1 MRMVNKRVLVTGVAG
16 FLGAN
21 LLPSLLKRGYQVI
34 GLDNLS
40 HGRLE
45 RISFYT
51 GENFQFVEADVRD
64 ADAVGRA
71 ADGVQ
76 YVIHLA
82 EVKIP
87 RYSHALETLEAN
99 TQGTENA
106 LEAAVEQGAKFL
118 LGSTDEVYGKNP
130 ETPLNEESALVMG
143 QSNVNRWS
151 LGVSK
156 LIAEQLC
163 FAYQEKYG
171 LRTAILRYFGGYG
184 PHQSLD
190 WQGGPQSVFITSA
203 LRGETIPIHGDGL
216 QSRTFT
222 SVADLVAGTMLA
234 LESSYADGEILNLA
248 SRDTLS
254 MINFAYLI
262 WRLVGHAEKPQLE
275 FVPYTDFS
283 RNYEDVRHRSADI
296 SKAYY
301 LLGYEP
307 QVRILDGLKETIR
320 WQASALG
327 TELSPGGVHGSSV
340 AQLSDTGI

>member
-1 MRMVNKRVLVTGVAG
+1 MVNQRVLVTGVAG

-21 LLPSLLKRGYQVI
+21 LLPSLLKRGYQVV

-40 HGRLE
+40 HGRME
-45 RISFYT
+45 RISFYI
-51 GENFQFVEADVRD
+51 GKSFQFVEADVRD
-64 ADAVGRA
+64 ANALGRA
-71 ADGVQ
+71 ADGVHG
-76 YVIHLA
+76 VIHLA

-87 RYSHALETLEAN
+87 RYSHAMETLEVN

-106 LEAAVEQGAKFL
+106 LDAAVEQGARFL

-130 ETPLNEESALVMG
+130 ETLHNEESALVMG

-156 LIAEQLC
+156 LMAEQLC

-222 SVADLVAGTMLA
+222 SVSDLVTGTILA
-234 LESSYADGEILNLA
+234 LECSYAQGEILNLA

-254 MINFAYLI
+254 MINLAYLI

-307 QVRILDGLKETIR
+307 QVKIVDGLRETIR
-320 WQASALG
+320 WQASVLG
-327 TELSPGGVHGSSV
+327 IEPTPSSV
-340 AQLSDTGI
+340 LENSSAQLSDPSI